1 MEEGTSSSPIFE
13 NIASELVQLLEPY
26 SDPEARSMRYEAKQ
40 LLEIFRGWARKRPS
54 SDDRITLIN
63 HLLSLQ
69 RTAMEF
75 HTNRPPSS
83 RVGLLQPAR

>member
-1 MEEGTSSSPIFE
+1 MDEGTASSPIFE
-13 NIASELVQLLEPY
+13 NIARELVQLLEPY
-26 SDPEARSMRYEAKQ
+26 GDPEARALRFEAKQ
-40 LLEIFRGWARKRPS
+40 LLEVFRSWARQRPTS
-54 SDDRITLIN
+54 EDRIMLIN

-83 RVGLLQPAR
+83 RVGA

>member
-1 MEEGTSSSPIFE
+1 MDDGTSSSPIFE
-13 NIASELVQLLEPY
+13 NIASELVQMLAPY
-26 SDPEARSMRYEAKQ
+26 SDPEARSLRFEARQ
-40 LLEIFRGWARKRPS
+40 LLEVFRGWAKKRPTPE
-54 SDDRITLIN
+54 DRIMLIN

-83 RVGLLQPAR
+83 RAGL